1 MSLIKHATRPVRHF
15 RGGVSRRGFLAR
27 VGAVAAGTLLLPSQ
41 EAFSKALTKERRL
54 TLYNTNTDE
63 ELGIVCS
70 PQKNYDR
77 KTLLQFNQFLRDHRT
92 EESHAMDPALI
103 DLLYAVTVLTR
114 GRGEFKII
122 SGYRAPETNEM
133 LRKYSHGVAEHS
145 LHMVGKAIDMRTD
158 DVSTKTLQLAA
169 IALQQGGV
177 GYYRASDFVH
187 MDTGDIRTW

>member
-1 MSLIKHATRPVRHF
+1 
-15 RGGVSRRGFLAR
+15 LAR